1 MLLSR
6 YGGDERAQVGEH
18 QVGLLQGS
26 EVPTRRHL
34 APMNDIVGLLGK
46 RARRWQKHS
55 VFAAAARE

>member
-6 YGGDERAQVGEH
+6 YGRDERAQVGEH

-26 EVPTRRHL
+26 EVPTRRNL

-46 RARRWQKHS
+46 RARPVAEKSRN
-55 VFAAAARE
+55 EPG